1 MPKDKVRAKKSKIIK
16 FAIFAF
22 VVYVVVSIVIMQMDI
37 SKRKEQLA
45 SVMQEQEE
53 QSIVNEDLKNILNSG
68 DEKEYIMRIA
78 REKFGFVFPDER
90 VFMDTTGE

>member
-22 VVYVVVSIVIMQMDI
+22 VVYVVVSIIIMQMDI